1 MTPGT
6 RVKTL
11 RGIGDVVRAGSL
23 GTVTESDPTLLN
35 GFDCY
40 VELDVLVATDPAFPG
55 RCFMFSDLEEL

>member
-1 MTPGT
+1 
-6 RVKTL
+6 VKTL
-11 RGIGDVVRAGSL
+11 RSIGDVVPAGSL
-23 GTVTESDPTLLN
+23 GTVTDTEPVLLN